1 MAVALQIGDRVSV
14 ETRAWGDG
22 YARSMHGARYLTGR
36 TLGTYPNALVLLAT
50 VSRRGQAAACG
61 RGLNVG
67 DRVSVQTCSMFSYRE
82 CCGLRMCHIGS
93 LVGGGRARGSL

>member
-1 MAVALQIGDRVSV
+1 MAVALQVGDRVSV

-36 TLGTYPNALVLLAT
+36 TLGTHSKRSGAARN
-50 VSRRGQAAACG
+50 REQA
-61 RGLNVG
+61 RLQRVVGLNVG